1 MNKIEWEN
9 KIDKCFVQNNS
20 YDYSMSMDLN
30 KKNAT
35 VKEIVNIIEKTLEEH
50 KRIVEIETK
59 NMIYEEM
66 IKKSN
71 FQSFVTKD
79 KED

>member
-20 YDYSMSMDLN
+20 YDYSMDFN